1 MGERA
6 REGRAGGRGCEVVGG
21 RLVGNDRRVGRRAGL
36 SVAAMASSPTP
47 KSAKAAARQAAREAA
62 TVAQEQIAAR
72 TRRNTEDLTKFFAA
86 QQRGATVDDW
96 LTGRIAELRQ
106 QAEAR
111 KVGHRRAA
119 GAALAAMR
127 ERGETVRDI
136 AGMTGIGEKTA
147 RELIKLA
154 AAVETAA
161 PVEPASVGDTAGAGT
176 AESAETADGPV
187 GLSA

>member
-1 MGERA
+1 M
-6 REGRAGGRGCEVVGG
+6 VDG
-21 RLVGNDRRVGRRAGL
+21 RLLGNDRGVGRRAGL

-62 TVAQEQIAAR
+62 TAAQEQIAAR

-96 LTGRIAELRQ
+96 LTGRITELRQ

-154 AAVETAA
+154 GAAESVDAA
-161 PVEPASVGDTAGAGT
+161 EPAAAGDPVGT
-176 AESAETADGPV
+176 ATPAAADSAHGPV

>member
-1 MGERA
+1 
-6 REGRAGGRGCEVVGG
+6 
-21 RLVGNDRRVGRRAGL
+21 
-36 SVAAMASSPTP
+36 MASSPTP

-62 TVAQEQIAAR
+62 TAAQEQIAAR

-127 ERGETVRDI
+127 ARGETVRDI

-154 AAVETAA
+154 GA
-161 PVEPASVGDTAGAGT
+161 PEATTSVEPASAEPAAPPDSAGSAASAG
-176 AESAETADGPV
+176 GPV
-187 GLSA
+187 DLSA